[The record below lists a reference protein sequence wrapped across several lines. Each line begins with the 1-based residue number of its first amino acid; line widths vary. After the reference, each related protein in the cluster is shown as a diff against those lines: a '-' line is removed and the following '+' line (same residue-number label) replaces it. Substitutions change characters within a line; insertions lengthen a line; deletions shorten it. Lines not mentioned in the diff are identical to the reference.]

1 MSIPL
6 RVLVVDVSERDVLAY
21 VQEIRAGGYEVLYDR
36 VAAWDDYVDALSE
49 DAWEL
54 ILLNPHVPGIDAH
67 QAFDELRIRDIE
79 TPFMLI
85 VGDSFDGT
93 SAVRAMQ
100 SGIHDFVRKNDLPR
114 LLPAVERTLRE
125 TSLRRE
131 WKAAEQVIRE
141 SEERF
146 RLLVEGVRDYALF
159 MLDTEGFVASWNAG
173 AQRLFGYFAAE
184 IIGQPFTVFRPED
197 EAPDNAMHDLEMAF
211 RKGRS
216 EREGWRVRKDGARF
230 WAHVIMTALHD
241 ERGRLRGFSQLTRDI
256 TDRKRVEMALAERA
270 EELMRSEHALKKQ
283 TRILRSV
290 LDSMGEGVV
299 VCDEDGQ
306 LMLNN
311 PAAEQMLGRNMFD
324 VSDQETRTYR
334 LYLPDTVTP
343 YPEENLPIYR
353 AIVGDLVDGEE
364 VYVRDPST
372 ERGTYLNVTARPL
385 RDESGR
391 VRGSVAVLRDTTGQR
406 KAQKALQRAQSEL
419 RQVIEKIPDCV
430 GIFCREGQFVYVNPA
445 FVSCLAYESAEG
457 LVDVSVLDL
466 VHPDEREKAAH
477 RLQGSEPES
486 TAKTSVELRLRRKDG
501 ELVTLEVSP
510 VQPLEFEGAP
520 AMLFVA
526 RDVTEQKRMQGRL
539 LFADRMASVGTLA
552 AGVAHEINNPLAYV
566 VANMDLVAS
575 AMNSLKQ
582 ELGASLEDGGLQAPA
597 NEVREKIGQTI
608 GELSQSLSEA
618 QEGIERVRQITRDL
632 KTFSRADEERRGA
645 VELSRV
651 LDASINMAWNE
662 IRHRAR
668 LVKNYGRVPQVE
680 ANEGRIGQ
688 VFLNLLINA
697 AQAIPEGSADQNE
710 IRITTR
716 TDGPKRVCID
726 IRDTGSGIPPQVLS
740 RIFDPFFTTKP
751 VGVGTGLGLSI
762 CHGIVTQLGG
772 DILVQSELGKGSVF
786 TVVLPVARTRV
797 HAPKKAAD
805 TPRLEK
811 RGRVLV
817 VDDEAMIGA
826 AIRRTL
832 SSEHDV
838 LPLTSAREALE
849 RVQAG
854 ERFDVVLCDLMMPVM
869 SGMELYEEVQRTVP
883 EQAKRFIFLTGG
895 AFTPKGQ
902 AFLDQV
908 SNPRLDK
915 PFDNHSLKVLVRERI
930 QNRKDD

>member
-364 VYVRDPST
+364 VYVRDPNT
-372 ERGTYLNVTARPL
+372 GRGTYLNVTARPL

-716 TDGPKRVCID
+716 TDGPNRVCID

-797 HAPKKAAD
+797 HAPKKVAD